1 MIETLQ
7 QDLNFK
13 CSLEDSVAV
22 DCNVLWLSIEDMCN
36 EKMSKIKVHLCQ
48 QKNYSGLMIFKVVLY
63 NLCFMNFSSIKL
75 TVYPLCLDT
84 VHLHVL

>member
-22 DCNVLWLSIEDMCN
+22 DCNVLLLSIEDMCN
-36 EKMSKIKVHLCQ
+36 EKER
-48 QKNYSGLMIFKVVLY
+48 
-63 NLCFMNFSSIKL
+63 
-75 TVYPLCLDT
+75 
-84 VHLHVL
+84 